1 MATLA
6 EVQALAQTLETDE
19 ELRDLRTWITIT
31 ELPRREA
38 EVAATQAETALIE
51 SLWEAHPEMRP
62 DIVEDAKPAETLD
75 GLIKSIPAW
84 VQPESIFTGYPAAA
98 LVTHDELVFR
108 NRRSGNMKQPGT
120 KFSGW
125 ENVTSDFLRPEP
137 IADGNDP
144 DVGTGA
150 PGLITPPEP
159 EAEKPITP
167 APGVKP
173 YKNGETLTKGELR
186 QYTDGKV
193 YVWQK
198 TILEKTKPETTPDK
212 DTGHWKLLD

>member
-6 EVQALAQTLETDE
+6 EVQSHAQTLTDE

-84 VQPESIFTGYPAAA
+84 VQPETIFTGYPAAA
-98 LVTHDELVFR
+98 LVTHDGLVFR
-108 NRRSGNMKQPGT
+108 NRRSGNIKEPGT
-120 KFSGW
+120 TFSGW
-125 ENVTSDFLRPEP
+125 ENVTTDFLRPES

-144 DVGTGA
+144 DVGTDA
-150 PGLITPPEP
+150 PGLITPQEP
-159 EAEKPITP
+159 EKPITP
-167 APGVKP
+167 ALGVKP
-173 YKNGETLTKGELR
+173 YKDGENLSKGELR
-186 QYTDGKV
+186 LYDGRV

-198 TILEKTKPETTPDK
+198 TLLEKTKPETTPDK
-212 DTGHWKLLD
+212 NTGHWKPLD